1 MNHTELID
9 ILWVDYCKKSPYVKK
24 VYDLLIEQ
32 GENVINDH
40 IAFRTFNLPEINISV
55 LSIPIIN
62 AGYEEK
68 GSFVFE
74 EKKLIA
80 KHFKH
85 KHDPNAP
92 LIIISE
98 LMVQRFS
105 SYLQNTVKRLVK
117 EIPINIIA
125 SDNLIFLGN
134 NWGKPSFEVYEQLRS
149 ESEYAAWVYVNGFTA
164 NHFTVSVNHLK
175 KFNSI
180 YQLNDFLKSK
190 GFLMNNPEQE
200 VQGSPE
206 ELLEQSSIKAELKKV
221 EFIEGTFEVT
231 SCYYE
236 FTKRYK
242 NSKGELFSGFI
253 AKSADKIFQSTD
265 LYVKN

>member
-1 MNHTELID
+1 MNHTELLD
-9 ILWVDYCKKSPYVKK
+9 ILWVDYSQKNPYIKK

-32 GENVINDH
+32 GEKVVNDH

-55 LSIPIIN
+55 LSIPLIN

-68 GSFVFE
+68 GSYIFE

-80 KHFKH
+80 KHYKH
-85 KHDPNAP
+85 KSDQNAP
-92 LIIISE
+92 LIFISE

-105 SYLQNTVKRLVK
+105 SYLQNTVKRLVR

-125 SDNLIFLGN
+125 SDNLIFSGN

-164 NHFTVSVNHLK
+164 NHFTVSINHLK
-175 KFNSI
+175 KFKSI
-180 YQLNDFLKSK
+180 YELNDFFKSN
-190 GFLMNNPEQE
+190 GFIMNNPEQE

-221 EFIEGTFEVT
+221 EFQEGIFEVT

-236 FTKRYK
+236 FAKRYK
-242 NSKGELFSGFI
+242 DKEGRLFSDFI
-253 AKSADKIFQSTD
+253 TQSVDKIFQSTD
-265 LYVKN
+265 LYTN